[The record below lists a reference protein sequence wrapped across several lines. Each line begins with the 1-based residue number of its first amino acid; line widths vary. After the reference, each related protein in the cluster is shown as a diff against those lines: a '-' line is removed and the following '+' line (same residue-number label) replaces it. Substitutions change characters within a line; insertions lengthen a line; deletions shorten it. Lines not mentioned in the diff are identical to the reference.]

1 MDAGCTRIEKR
12 ALAYKQYT
20 HTHTDAFAALG
31 LSEDE
36 NKVARKYAT
45 LAEQIT

>member
-12 ALAYKQYT
+12 ALAYKQTNT
-20 HTHTDAFAALG
+20 HTHTDAFAELG

-36 NKVARKYAT
+36 EQSSPKVCNTR
-45 LAEQIT
+45 